1 MRNLMILGM
10 IGVAAFMAGWFKINR
25 DAEHTTIEF
34 NRAEIREDAR
44 RAIERGR
51 EIIDRS
57 TNADQQRYANGSTP
71 AADQG
76 FPSQGFPSQGFP
88 GQASQPPQYGQPAGY
103 QSPGFPQPG
112 YGQPGYGQPNYGQ
125 PSYVPPVANQPNSY
139 GQPAS
144 YRDPAGFPQQYDPSN
159 GFPPSR

>member
-51 EIIDRS
+51 EIIERS
-57 TNADQQRYANGSTP
+57 SNTDQQRYADGSAP
-71 AADQG
+71 VPGQG
-76 FPSQGFPSQGFP
+76 SPSQGFPSQGFP
-88 GQASQPPQYGQPAGY
+88 GQSGQPPQYGQPAGY
-103 QSPGFPQPG
+103 QQPG
-112 YGQPGYGQPNYGQ
+112 QPSGFGQPGYTQPNYGQ
-125 PSYVPPVANQPNSY
+125 PSYVPPVANPPGSY

-144 YRDPAGFPQQYDPSN
+144 YRDPAGFPQQYGPSG
-159 GFPPSR
+159 GFPQPR